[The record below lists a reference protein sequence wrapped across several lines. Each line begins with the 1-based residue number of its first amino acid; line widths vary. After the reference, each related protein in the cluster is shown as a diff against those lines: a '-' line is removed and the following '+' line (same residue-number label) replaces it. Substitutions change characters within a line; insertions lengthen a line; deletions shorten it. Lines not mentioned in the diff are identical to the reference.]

1 MLERRWRVEPIWDGL
16 EIVEVAIRL
25 EGGDQHPIEGKRGEY
40 DQSDHRGIKRTL
52 PNYFSGKPR
61 HVKSPAA
68 AATATAGSPRPRGRG
83 TGTDKWPLR
92 ERHRPRACPPE
103 TLACRSPACC
113 ESVRPSS

>member
-1 MLERRWRVEPIWDGL
+1 MFERRRRVEPIRDGL
-16 EIVEVAIRL
+16 EIVEVAVRL

-40 DQSDHRGIKRTL
+40 NQSNHRAIERTL

-68 AATATAGSPRPRGRG
+68 AATARAGSPRPRGRR

-92 ERHRPRACPPE
+92 EQHRPGGCPPE
-103 TLACRSPACC
+103 PLAARAPALW
-113 ESVRPSS
+113 